1 MRYLDFSSV
10 LYWGVIRKDAEKGKF
25 WNFFFFCFHIIK
37 LEKTSKPLYWFCC
50 PAIWSELRSALQK
63 DWAPLQ
69 LPLLPPKTW
78 MRKDDSSR
86 KDWEVFPR
94 QHSCFP
100 LLNRQNSAEMGGK
113 KAFCGEEMGKSKK
126 KFASTPHPCYRF
138 HLNGKFSL
146 SPALHAE
153 VLLQQ
158 FHKCYWDEESW
169 ELSHNSQSFTCQH
182 TLLPSLER
190 DKYFL

>member
-10 LYWGVIRKDAEKGKF
+10 LYCGVIRKDAEKGKF
-25 WNFFFFCFHIIK
+25 WNFFFFFCLHIIK

-113 KAFCGEEMGKSKK
+113 KAFCGEEMGKIKK
-126 KFASTPHPCYRF
+126 NICLNPTPLLHVPFKWKIQLVSCPECRGSFATVS
-138 HLNGKFSL
+138 
-146 SPALHAE
+146 
-153 VLLQQ
+153 
-158 FHKCYWDEESW
+158 
-169 ELSHNSQSFTCQH
+169 
-182 TLLPSLER
+182 
-190 DKYFL
+190 